1 VLSPFL
7 LGKSAPPHALRIGL
21 RLAGALVLA
30 ASLAAGLTAIARDLA
45 QAPRS
50 APSAFSAE
58 DLRQF
63 RYVRE
68 RLADGE
74 ALLILAT
81 KVDRWHTCL
90 WQRALYPRNP
100 AIVRYK
106 NTPASPQIEEDLR
119 RFRIRAAVA
128 FGNPPPDPGFRA
140 FEEIGGIPASGS
152 RVRFGPLSP

>member
-1 VLSPFL
+1 GPHPRIGPGQALAAVRLPRRSRAGRVAGQIDLARRAVRCRAVLSPFL

-30 ASLAAGLTAIARDLA
+30 ASLPAGLTAITRDLA
-45 QAPRS
+45 QSSRS
-50 APSAFSAE
+50 ARSAFSAE

-68 RLADGE
+68 QLADGE
-74 ALLILAT
+74 ALLVLAT
-81 KVDRWHTCL
+81 KTDRWHTCL

-106 NTPASPQIEEDLR
+106 NTPAPPQIEE
-119 RFRIRAAVA
+119 
-128 FGNPPPDPGFRA
+128 
-140 FEEIGGIPASGS
+140 
-152 RVRFGPLSP
+152 